1 MKIRK
6 AKKNTE
12 LEISS
17 LIDILFIL
25 LIFLMLAV
33 SFSRVDTFFSMD
45 IPETEKNWTPG
56 GEHGL
61 DVVLLQSGQIVLF
74 GEMIDIQLAEE
85 RIPDANSENP
95 KPVNFAIDKDA
106 SFSNFL
112 RMSELL
118 KKKGYKEISIQEKI
132 KK

>member
-45 IPETEKNWTPG
+45 LPETEKNWTPG
-56 GEHGL
+56 GEHSL
-61 DVVLLQSGQIVLF
+61 DVVLLKSGQIVLF
-74 GEMIDIQLAEE
+74 GEMIDIQLAEV
-85 RIPDANSENP
+85 RIPDVNSENP
-95 KPVNFAIDKDA
+95 KPVNFVIDKDA